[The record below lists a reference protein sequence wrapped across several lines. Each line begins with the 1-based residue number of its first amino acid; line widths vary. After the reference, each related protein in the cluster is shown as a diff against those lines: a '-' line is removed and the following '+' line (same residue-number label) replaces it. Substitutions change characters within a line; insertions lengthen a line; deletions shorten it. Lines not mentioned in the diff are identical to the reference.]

1 MLSELLLL
9 LETDQIY
16 FVSDSDDQIANV
28 IFILLMVS
36 NDSEH

>member
-16 FVSDSDDQIANV
+16 LVSDSDDQVANV
-28 IFILLMVS
+28 IFIFLTVS
-36 NDSEH
+36 KNS

>member
-16 FVSDSDDQIANV
+16 FASDSDDQIANV

-36 NDSEH
+36 KDSEH

>member
-16 FVSDSDDQIANV
+16 LVSDSDDQVANV
-28 IFILLMVS
+28 IFILLTVS
-36 NDSEH
+36 KDS